1 VRKWSL
7 ASRLLMG
14 QLAFLVCLSLGL
26 SLALYHQAERNT
38 YEDTAERMLSV
49 AGTVAADPFVLESAA
64 AADPSTVLQP
74 FARAVMDAAQ
84 IDFLTIMAPD
94 RTRFTHRSDDEIG
107 KAYIGSVDQA
117 LAGQSF
123 TETYAGTLGPS
134 VRAIVP
140 VFGADGEVTALVA
153 AGITVDRVA
162 IARNADLPAV
172 FLTALGA
179 LACGTLASY
188 TLSRYLRRTTRD
200 RRPDELLS
208 MFTFYDSALHSLR
221 EGLLLLNNDGELVLY
236 NDQAAALLDLAPG
249 RSGQPRD
256 ARSLGLPGPLADLLH
271 GGRSAE
277 DEFHFARDRILV
289 VNQSPAVAPPAR
301 DGVARLLPGNRGGK
315 RSAAPKRFGT
325 VTTLRDHTDIEALTG
340 ELQSMRTLTDAL
352 QAQAHE
358 HANRL
363 HTLVSLIELNRHG
376 DALEFATRD
385 LEQSQKLADDVVASV
400 GDPALAALL
409 TGKSAQARERAIR
422 LDIDLDSAGSHVPL
436 EVDPGELVTIVGNL
450 LDNAFDAV
458 QGIQDPTVHALFAR
472 IEDDGGPWFQ
482 ITVQDNGP
490 GIPELDAGQVFDQ
503 GFSTKDP
510 KVLLPSG
517 TGATGRGI
525 GLPLVRQAV
534 LRLGGSLQLDPGGSP
549 GCGAAAVTCWPA
561 WCIRAPTRSP
571 SSTHPPRD
579 AAVPRR
585 RTAPP
590 STLSC
595 WT

>member
-1 VRKWSL
+1 MRKWSL

-26 SLALYHQAERNT
+26 SLALYHQAERNS

-64 AADPSTVLQP
+64 AADPSAGLQP

-188 TLSRYLRRTTRD
+188 VLSRYLRRTTRD

-472 IEDDGGPWFQ
+472 IDDDGGACFQ

-549 GCGAAAVTCWPA
+549 GCGAQFTVLLPLHRGNASAAL
-561 WCIRAPTRSP
+561 S
-571 SSTHPPRD
+571 
-579 AAVPRR
+579 AAGTEQP
-585 RTAPP
+585 
-590 STLSC
+590 
-595 WT
+595 

>member
-1 VRKWSL
+1 MRKWSL

-64 AADPSTVLQP
+64 AVDPSAGLQP
-74 FARAVMDAAQ
+74 FARAVMEAAQ

-188 TLSRYLRRTTRD
+188 ALSRYLRRTTRD

-249 RSGQPRD
+249 HSGQPRD

-315 RSAAPKRFGT
+315 RSAVPKRFGT

-422 LDIDLDSAGSHVPL
+422 LDVDLDSAGSDVPL

-458 QGIQDPTVHALFAR
+458 QGTQDPTVHALFAR
-472 IEDDGGPWFQ
+472 IDDDGGPWFR

-549 GCGAAAVTCWPA
+549 GCGARFTVLLPLHRGNASAAL
-561 WCIRAPTRSP
+561 S
-571 SSTHPPRD
+571 
-579 AAVPRR
+579 AAGTEQP
-585 RTAPP
+585 
-590 STLSC
+590 
-595 WT
+595 

>member
-1 VRKWSL
+1 MRKWSL

-26 SLALYHQAERNT
+26 SLALYHQAERNS
-38 YEDTAERMLSV
+38 YEETAERMLSV

-64 AADPSTVLQP
+64 AADPSAGLQP

-94 RTRFTHRSDDEIG
+94 RTRFTHRSDDQIG

-140 VFGADGEVTALVA
+140 VFGVNGEVTALVA

-188 TLSRYLRRTTRD
+188 VLSIYLRRTTRD

-236 NDQAAALLDLAPG
+236 NDQAATLLGLAPG

-256 ARSLGLPGPLADLLH
+256 ARSLGLPDSLAALLH
-271 GGRSAE
+271 GGRRAE

-289 VNQSPAVAPPAR
+289 VNQSPAVAPPVR

-340 ELQSMRTLTDAL
+340 ELQSMHTLTEAL

-363 HTLVSLIELNRHG
+363 HTLVSLIELNRPA

-385 LEQSQKLADDVVASV
+385 LEQSQRLADDVVASV
-400 GDPALAALL
+400 GEPALAALL
-409 TGKSAQARERAIR
+409 TGKAAQARERGIG
-422 LDIDLDSAGSHVPL
+422 LQIDLEDAHPGSAPAL
-436 EVDPGELVTIVGNL
+436 DLDPGELVTIVGNL
-450 LDNAFDAV
+450 IDNAFDAV
-458 QGIQDPTVHALFAR
+458 AEVSEPMVTAWFAVV
-472 IEDDGGPWFQ
+472 EDDGGRPVFE
-482 ITVQDNGP
+482 IGVRDNGL
-490 GIPELDAGQVFDQ
+490 GIPEVSTEQIFHQ

-510 KVLLPSG
+510 KELLPSG
-517 TGATGRGI
+517 TGGTGRGI

-534 LRLGGSLQLDPGGSP
+534 LRLGGSLHLDPGGQP
-549 GCGAAAVTCWPA
+549 GRGARFTVLVPLPAAHP
-561 WCIRAPTRSP
+561 RAL
-571 SSTHPPRD
+571 HG
-579 AAVPRR
+579 VPQ
-585 RTAPP
+585 
-590 STLSC
+590 
-595 WT
+595 

>member
-1 VRKWSL
+1 MRKWSL
-7 ASRLLMG
+7 ASRLLIG

-26 SLALYHQAERNT
+26 SLALYLQAERDS
-38 YEDTAERMLSV
+38 YEETGDRMLAV

-64 AADPSTVLQP
+64 AADPSSSLQP
-74 FARAVMDAAQ
+74 FARAVMDAAH

-94 RTRFTHRSDDEIG
+94 RTRFTHRSEDEIG
-107 KAYIGSVDQA
+107 KAYLGSVDQA
-117 LAGQSF
+117 LDGQSF

-140 VFGADGEVTALVA
+140 VLGPDGEVTALVA

-162 IARNADLPAV
+162 VARNAQLPAV
-172 FLTALGA
+172 VLTSLGA
-179 LACGTLASY
+179 LVCGTLASY
-188 TLSRYLRRTTRD
+188 LLSRYLRRTTQD
-200 RRPDELLS
+200 RRPDELQS

-236 NDQAAALLDLAPG
+236 NDQAAELLGLEPG
-249 RSGQPRD
+249 GSGRPRD
-256 ARSLGLPGPLADLLH
+256 TRALGLPGPLAALLH
-271 GGRSAE
+271 EGRTAE

-289 VNQSPAVAPPAR
+289 VNQSPALAPPGP
-301 DGVARLLPGNRGGK
+301 DGVGRLRPLS
-315 RSAAPKRFGT
+315 RSAKRAAPAARRFGT

-376 DALEFATRD
+376 DALDFATRD
-385 LEQSQKLADDVVASV
+385 LERSQQLADDVVAAV
-400 GDPALAALL
+400 GEPALAALL
-409 TGKSAQARERAIR
+409 TGKSAQARERGIR
-422 LDIDLDSAGSHVPL
+422 LAVDLTHAGSDVPL
-436 EVDPGELVTIVGNL
+436 ELDPGELVTIVGNL
-450 LDNAFDAV
+450 IDNAFDAV
-458 QGIQDPTVHALFAR
+458 QGLPDAAVDTRFALAGDHSR
-472 IEDDGGPWFQ
+472 DWFE

-490 GIPELDAGQVFDQ
+490 GIPELVSGRVFDQ

-510 KVLLPSG
+510 LVLLPSG

-534 LRLGGSLQLDPGGSP
+534 LRLGGTLRLDPGGQP
-549 GCGAAAVTCWPA
+549 GCGAAFTVLLPL
-561 WCIRAPTRSP
+561 PGPDGLSP
-571 SSTHPPRD
+571 SAAPLSNA
-579 AAVPRR
+579 AAVQR
-585 RTAPP
+585 
-590 STLSC
+590 
-595 WT
+595 